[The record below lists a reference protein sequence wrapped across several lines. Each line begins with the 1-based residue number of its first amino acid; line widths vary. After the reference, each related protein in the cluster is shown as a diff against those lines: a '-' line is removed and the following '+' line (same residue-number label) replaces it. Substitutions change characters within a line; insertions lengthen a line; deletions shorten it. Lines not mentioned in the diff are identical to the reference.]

1 MTNSEHNGLV
11 VRGAS
16 KRFGATQALD
26 HIDLDVRP
34 GEVVA
39 LLGENGAGKSTLSNI
54 IAGTFA
60 PDTGTMEWQG
70 GPHAPAEPGEAVAA
84 GIGVIPQ
91 EVRGLPA
98 PPGGEEG
105 VIGRWA
111 REGGRAHAGQ

>member
-16 KRFGATQALD
+16 QRFGATQALD

-54 IAGTFA
+54 IAGTF
-60 PDTGTMEWQG
+60 PSDTGHMVWQG
-70 GPHAPAEPGEAVAA
+70 RPYEPKSPGDAISH
-84 GIGVIPQ
+84 GIGLIHQ
-91 EVRGLPA
+91 EMRLLPDLSVA
-98 PPGGEEG
+98 EN
-105 VIGRWA
+105 VFLGRLPV
-111 REGGRAHAGQ
+111 